1 MLKLSSV
8 SPSVYVV
15 FPIILATNDC
25 GLVGNAYTSWTLG
38 VPEHQ
43 LSTYQQG
50 FGTSAFNPADLG
62 CPGPDPG
69 KLDDQYELE
78 DEANQGAP
86 SVLLPADLTS
96 LDPAWKSCVLG
107 GLDLG
112 RDPPRAL
119 QPASNMAPKGTS
131 RDPAP
136 TDTLSIAFPHSIPKS
151 PGPHP
156 TQSSQL
162 TKTEVSSIP
171 EDSTKVSTAH
181 VQEPSSVCSA
191 VPRSHS
197 SGSAESPPSQLGAPQ
212 IRPRND
218 ALAFDTAKTS
228 GLPSPVGAYISATSY
243 AGAVSP
249 ILAWVSEMQSEAS
262 VGGLPPVAPSNPYL
276 ALPKHRSAKR
286 SLTSSSVT
294 QPLSSANNSTVPGS
308 SEPAAEASLVRPA
321 ATSAA
326 GISWPTLSST
336 KSHAVSAP
344 LATPNP
350 APSDP
355 KTAGNMSPPYEPCG
369 QGNGE
374 LVEITTRDAHLLSPP
389 PRKSA
394 NLVLWAATNTS
405 GHSLPSV
412 EHSTGKR
419 DPSVSSGPASQ
430 LQSTR
435 TIGRGSSRNVT
446 IDGSNGSGIA
456 PAAGTTSR
464 KNASAS
470 TNTATGS
477 RIHAAEREGL
487 WIAFLGSLVCLSLI

>member
-1 MLKLSSV
+1 M
-8 SPSVYVV
+8 
-15 FPIILATNDC
+15 ILATNAC

-69 KLDDQYELE
+69 KLDDPYELE

-86 SVLLPADLTS
+86 SVLLPADLTG

-119 QPASNMAPKGTS
+119 QPASNMAPKATGH
-131 RDPAP
+131 DPAP
-136 TDTLSIAFPHSIPKS
+136 IETLSIAFPHSTPKS

-156 TQSSQL
+156 TQSSQP
-162 TKTEVSSIP
+162 TSIRISSVP
-171 EDSTKVSTAH
+171 EDSTKVPTAH
-181 VQEPSSVCSA
+181 VQGPSSVCFP
-191 VPRSHS
+191 VPRSHPS
-197 SGSAESPPSQLGAPQ
+197 VPAESPPSQLEAAQ

-218 ALAFDTAKTS
+218 ALDLNTAKTS
-228 GLPSPVGAYISATSY
+228 GLPSSVGAYISATSY
-243 AGAVSP
+243 SGVVSP

-294 QPLSSANNSTVPGS
+294 QFLSSPINSTVPGIS
-308 SEPAAEASLVRPA
+308 DPAAEASLVRPA
-321 ATSAA
+321 ATSAV
-326 GISWPTLSST
+326 GIPWATSSST
-336 KSHAVSAP
+336 RTPAMSAP

-355 KTAGNMSPPYEPCG
+355 KAAENGSPPYEPCG

-374 LVEITTRDAHLLSPP
+374 LVEITTRDARLLSPTL
-389 PRKSA
+389 RKSA
-394 NLVLWAATNTS
+394 NLASWAATNTS
-405 GHSLPSV
+405 GHSPPSV
-412 EHSTGKR
+412 EHSIGQG
-419 DPSVSSGPASQ
+419 DPSVSSGPVSE
-430 LQSTR
+430 LQSTS
-435 TIGRGSSRNVT
+435 TIGWSSSRNVT

-456 PAAGTTSR
+456 SAAGTTGLSST
-464 KNASAS
+464 SAS
-470 TNTATGS
+470 THTAMGS
-477 RIHAAEREGL
+477 RIHEAESEGL

>member
-1 MLKLSSV
+1 MKLSSV

-15 FPIILATNDC
+15 FPIILATNAC

-69 KLDDQYELE
+69 KLDDPYELE

-119 QPASNMAPKGTS
+119 QPASNMAPKATS
-131 RDPAP
+131 HDPAP
-136 TDTLSIAFPHSIPKS
+136 IETLSIAFPHSIPKL

-156 TQSSQL
+156 TQSSQS
-162 TKTEVSSIP
+162 TKTEMSSIP
-171 EDSTKVSTAH
+171 EESTKVPTAH
-181 VQEPSSVCSA
+181 VQEPSSVCSP

-197 SGSAESPPSQLGAPQ
+197 SVLAESPPSQLGAAQ

-218 ALAFDTAKTS
+218 ALDLDTAKTS
-228 GLPSPVGAYISATSY
+228 GLPSSVGAYISATSY
-243 AGAVSP
+243 AGVVSP

-286 SLTSSSVT
+286 SPTSSSVT
-294 QPLSSANNSTVPGS
+294 QFFSSAINTTIPAS
-308 SEPAAEASLVRPA
+308 SDPAAEASLVRPA

-326 GISWPTLSST
+326 GIPWPTSSST
-336 KSHAVSAP
+336 KTAAISAP
-344 LATPNP
+344 LATPTP
-350 APSDP
+350 APSDS
-355 KTAGNMSPPYEPCG
+355 KAAENGGPPYEPCG

-374 LVEITTRDAHLLSPP
+374 LVEITTSDAHLLSPP

-394 NLVLWAATNTS
+394 NLVSWAATNTS
-405 GHSLPSV
+405 GHRPPSV
-412 EHSTGKR
+412 EHSTGKG
-419 DPSVSSGPASQ
+419 DPSVSSGPASE

-435 TIGRGSSRNVT
+435 TIGWGSSRTVT
-446 IDGSNGSGIA
+446 IDGRNGSGIA
-456 PAAGTTSR
+456 PAAGTTSL
-464 KNASAS
+464 SSTMAS
-470 TNTATGS
+470 THTAMGS
-477 RIHAAEREGL
+477 IIHAAEPEGL